1 MSEKQKKFVFFLP
14 SASNFAIFNRKI
26 TLFLANNCQIV
37 QPEHNSPYKMLLF
50 CPSLLLKHHISNTSP
65 IHLQYISNSSPIHL
79 QFISNY
85 RNWNYIGIKLEKN
98 WRKTGI
104 KYERNKND
112 ICRDYLVLSRQM
124 KSLIGAVLVEEVFY
138 CFVELLKDLL

>member
-1 MSEKQKKFVFFLP
+1 
-14 SASNFAIFNRKI
+14 
-26 TLFLANNCQIV
+26 
-37 QPEHNSPYKMLLF
+37 
-50 CPSLLLKHHISNTSP
+50 
-65 IHLQYISNSSPIHL
+65 
-79 QFISNY
+79 
-85 RNWNYIGIKLEKN
+85 LELN